1 MMYKFLVCFS
11 WPFCIA
17 VVLIVLGLT
26 GESDYQMEII
36 EEQIAIDNFCN
47 GIWPDIYDLEPDC
60 DE

>member
-1 MMYKFLVCFS
+1 MYKFLVCFS

-17 VVLIVLGLT
+17 VVL
-26 GESDYQMEII
+26 I

-47 GIWPDIYDLEPDC
+47 GIWPDIYDLEPNC